1 MTVVC
6 SARNKKRRLLAA
18 PTTAIAGC
26 AVGTDSIRP
35 FFSFARSAPHTN
47 HQLKCAKHILIAQTV
62 KITTVLSLRDPEGVV
77 AISQNHLASCMY
89 SGEYE
94 TFLLDCTRRGY
105 AASVTL
111 VPRER
116 LRYHVAA
123 LLAMT
128 RKGNLIFHCE
138 TGAHTTRKGYALR
151 LISRVAPKSKIV
163 LDIGCPETL

>member
-1 MTVVC
+1 M
-6 SARNKKRRLLAA
+6 S
-18 PTTAIAGC
+18 
-26 AVGTDSIRP
+26 
-35 FFSFARSAPHTN
+35 HTN
-47 HQLKCAKHILIAQTV
+47 HDIAIKMCFAHFNWQTV

-116 LRYHVAA
+116 LRYRVAA

-128 RKGNLIFHCE
+128 
-138 TGAHTTRKGYALR
+138 
-151 LISRVAPKSKIV
+151 S
-163 LDIGCPETL
+163 